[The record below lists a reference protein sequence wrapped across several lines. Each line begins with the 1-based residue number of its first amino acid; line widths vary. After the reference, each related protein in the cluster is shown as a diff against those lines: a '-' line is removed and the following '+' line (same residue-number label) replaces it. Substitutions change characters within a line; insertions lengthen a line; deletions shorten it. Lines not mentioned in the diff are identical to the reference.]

1 MILEYVL
8 IGVHIILFKFKTLVM
23 ELYIIVNGEKL
34 YIDDYV
40 ETYQNEVNEE

>member
-23 ELYIIVNGEKL
+23 ELYIIVNGQKF

-40 ETYQNEVNEE
+40 INYNDQD